1 MQSGR
6 AGRLRNPDTTGKQ
19 RSAAGAMRLLMNS
32 GSRATCFPLW
42 ITAQRPRCAPPTPT
56 LLPQS
61 TCCMYLRPNPL
72 MSGYTLL
79 SFLDRANRLLMIRQV
94 ATGIPLPAR
103 QSGRTAS
110 D

>member
-1 MQSGR
+1 
-6 AGRLRNPDTTGKQ
+6 
-19 RSAAGAMRLLMNS
+19 
-32 GSRATCFPLW
+32 
-42 ITAQRPRCAPPTPT
+42 
-56 LLPQS
+56 
-61 TCCMYLRPNPL
+61 MYLRPNPL